1 MKASIIAAAG
11 ALAALIALMMSGRA
25 PDVKLESELRGKV
38 VLVSFWATYCAS
50 CVHEMPKLVETHKKF
65 ATRGFDTLA
74 VAVHQDDPAR
84 VAQFAKALPFNVT
97 FDSSGELARQFG
109 ERLPRHVHTQL
120 LHHRV
125 AAARVR
131 HRRPGLALQTHPSV
145 AVLLPGAVLLC
156 IVTAL
161 LVALGA
167 AACGSRCSRSAS
179 APSCSGSTTA

>member
-1 MKASIIAAAG
+1 MKANIIAAAG

-74 VAVHQDDPAR
+74 VAVHQDDRTR
-84 VAQFAKALPFNVT
+84 VAQFAKALPFNVI

-109 ERLPRHVHTQL
+109 NVRVTPSSFVIDRRGRVLARYVGQPDWSELHGVVER
-120 LHHRV
+120 
-125 AAARVR
+125 
-131 HRRPGLALQTHPSV
+131 
-145 AVLLPGAVLLC
+145 
-156 IVTAL
+156 
-161 LVALGA
+161 ALG
-167 AACGSRCSRSAS
+167 S
-179 APSCSGSTTA
+179 

>member
-50 CVHEMPKLVETHKKF
+50 CVHE
-65 ATRGFDTLA
+65 TLA

-109 ERLPRHVHTQL
+109 NVRVTPSSFVIDRRGRVLARYVGQPDWSELHGLVER
-120 LHHRV
+120 
-125 AAARVR
+125 
-131 HRRPGLALQTHPSV
+131 
-145 AVLLPGAVLLC
+145 
-156 IVTAL
+156 
-161 LVALGA
+161 ALG
-167 AACGSRCSRSAS
+167 S
-179 APSCSGSTTA
+179 